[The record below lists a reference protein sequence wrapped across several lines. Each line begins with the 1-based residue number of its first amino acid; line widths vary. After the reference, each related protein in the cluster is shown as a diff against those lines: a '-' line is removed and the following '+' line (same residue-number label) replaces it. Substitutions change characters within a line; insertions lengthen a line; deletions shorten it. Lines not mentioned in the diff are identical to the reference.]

1 MSLYV
6 EGGQTIQT
14 SFLKSGNINRL
25 ITYLSPKLIG
35 GEDAFGMFNDMEI
48 KTMQEARQIR
58 FQSVE
63 QTGEDIK
70 IISTLG
76 IG

>member
-6 EGGQTIQT
+6 EGGREVQT

-35 GEDAFGMFNDMEI
+35 GEDAFGMFNDMQI
-48 KTMQEARQIR
+48 KTIKEAQQIC

-63 QTGEDIK
+63 QIGEDIK
-70 IISTLG
+70 IISTFE